1 MAKILIG
8 YERGHNMGHMRRL
21 APIARALAGQGHQV
35 VFFLRNFYD
44 MAGTLARDPI
54 AVVPVPDLV
63 APLPALREPKRMG
76 SYSDIM
82 CYCGF
87 YRFDTLYAGTLAWQT
102 LIDHIR
108 PDLIVCDHSP
118 VLCLAAFGQVPV
130 IQVGSGFTLPPAEG
144 EVFPTFTAKQ
154 KPGVDPAS
162 VLKVMQDVQRRRG
175 RLAPQALTEPFRTL
189 GRLVCALPE
198 LDPYRAQRKDPQIGP
213 TESLPAQIKPP
224 KEPAFFAYL
233 GLEHGATPKILDSL
247 KKSDLPGS
255 AYVRGMNDAT
265 ARRYV
270 RPGLTLY
277 KEPQPIERVLAPATV
292 VIHHGGMGTSSAALG
307 TGRPSLVAPVHQ
319 ETSLNGAALVELGAG
334 RILTKEI
341 IDKDPA
347 GAIRTAAAD
356 GGMAKA
362 AQKAAKKLHAAGPWR
377 ALDRI
382 VERCLEAVEPA
393 TV

>member
-63 APLPALREPKRMG
+63 APLPAQREPKKMG

-130 IQVGSGFTLPPAEG
+130 IQVGSGFTLPPADG
-144 EVFPTFTAKQ
+144 EIFPSFTAKQ
-154 KPGVDPAS
+154 KPGVDPGS

-175 RLAPQALTEPFRTL
+175 RLAPASLTEPFRTL

-198 LDPYRAQRKDPQIGP
+198 LDPYRAERKDPQIGP
-213 TESLPAQIKPP
+213 TESLPARIEPP
-224 KEPAFFAYL
+224 KGAAFFAYL
-233 GLEHGATPKILDSL
+233 GLEHAATTKILEGL
-247 KKSDLPGS
+247 KTGDLPGS
-255 AYVRGMNDAT
+255 AYVRGMNDKL
-265 ARRYV
+265 ARNYV
-270 RPGLTLY
+270 RPGFTLY
-277 KEPQPIERVLAPATV
+277 KEPQPIERMLAQASV

-307 TGRPSLVAPVHQ
+307 AGRPSLVAPVHQ
-319 ETSLNGAALVELGAG
+319 ETSLNGAALVQLGAG
-334 RILTKEI
+334 RVLTKDAI
-341 IDKDPA
+341 AKDP
-347 GAIRTAAAD
+347 GIAIAEAAED
-356 GGMAKA
+356 GKMARA

-382 VERCLEAVEPA
+382 VETCLNAVAPA
-393 TV
+393 QV

>member
-21 APIARALAGQGHQV
+21 APVARALAGHGHQV

-44 MAGTLARDPI
+44 MAGTLAREPI
-54 AVVPVPDLV
+54 PVVPIPDLV
-63 APLPALREPKRMG
+63 APTAAQREPKRMG

-102 LIDHIR
+102 LLDHIR

-144 EVFPTFTAKQ
+144 EAFPGFTDKQ
-154 KPGVDPAS
+154 KPAVDPAS
-162 VLKVMQDVQRRRG
+162 ILKVMQEVQRRRG
-175 RLAPQALTEPFRTL
+175 RLAPRSLTEPFRTL

-198 LDPYRAQRKDPQIGP
+198 LDPYRAQRKEKPIGP
-213 TESLPAQIKPP
+213 TESVPPPAAPP
-224 KEPAFFAYL
+224 ERPGFFAYL
-233 GLEHGATPKILDSL
+233 GMEHQVTAKILESL
-247 KKSDLPGS
+247 KNSQLPGE
-255 AYVRGMNDAT
+255 AYVRGMTDKL
-265 ARRYV
+265 ARQYV
-270 RPGLTLY
+270 RPGFTLY
-277 KEPQPIERVLAPATV
+277 REPQPIEQVMARASV

-307 TGRPSLVAPVHQ
+307 VGRPSLVLPVHQ
-319 ETSLNGAALVELGAG
+319 ETQLNGAALERLGAG
-334 RILTKEI
+334 RVLTKQI
-341 IDKDPA
+341 IEAGPGAAIAEAAEDKGLA
-347 GAIRTAAAD
+347 RN
-356 GGMAKA
+356 
-362 AQKAAKKLHAAGPWR
+362 AQRIARKLQGAGPWR

-382 VERCLEAVEPA
+382 VERCLAAVAPA
-393 TV
+393 PG